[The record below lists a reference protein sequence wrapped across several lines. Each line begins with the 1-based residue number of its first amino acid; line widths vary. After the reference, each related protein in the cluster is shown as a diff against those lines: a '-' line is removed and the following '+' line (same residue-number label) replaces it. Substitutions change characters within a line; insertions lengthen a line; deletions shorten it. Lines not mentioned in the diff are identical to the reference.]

1 MPDARLDDD
10 ARVDGSD
17 DHHHATTAP
26 LADATHRTPELRPFS
41 LRFADPA
48 RESRFRAS
56 YFRDNIVFIRL
67 AHVLGIG
74 AWAMFGLMA
83 SLVIDDGQR
92 ADLVLRFGVAIPI
105 ALVALGLSW
114 TRWYPQRWETITAIG
129 VAISGFVWSFH
140 RVVVADSTPGWA
152 YAGIMIVLIYVY
164 TLSRLRFV
172 PAALTGIVVI
182 AFHNVIAIGVMHD
195 PPEELYLANFFVVL
209 TAFMGSAAAYGLERF
224 TRLLFLREQQLD
236 AERDRAD
243 ELLGSTLPKAIVKRL
258 KAVDGSPHEA
268 ILAEQLDDVT
278 VLFADLV
285 DSTSH
290 EGVMTADSLVA
301 TLDDVFTRF
310 DLLASRLGLEK
321 IKTVGD
327 AYMVVAGAPDPL
339 AHHPHAAAEMA
350 LGMLGALI
358 GAEWPTGDPM
368 QLRIGVATGPV
379 VAGVIGRDRYA
390 YDLWGDTVNLAS
402 RLEASSEPGR
412 ILVSIETYERLKE
425 QYRFSDSHVVFLKG
439 KGPTPARFLLGR
451 SGKALES
458 LIER

>member
-1 MPDARLDDD
+1 VTDVMPEVRVVDAG
-10 ARVDGSD
+10 AAEGQP
-17 DHHHATTAP
+17 HATTAP
-26 LADATHRTPELRPFS
+26 VADAAHRTTEIRPFS
-41 LRFADPA
+41 LRFTDPA
-48 RESRFRAS
+48 REASFRAS
-56 YFRDNIVFIRL
+56 YFRDNIRFIRL
-67 AHVLGIG
+67 AHVLGIA

-83 SLVIDDGQR
+83 SLVLDEGQR
-92 ADLVLRFGVAIPI
+92 TDLMLRFGVAIPI
-105 ALVALGLSW
+105 ALVALALSW
-114 TRWYPQRWETITAIG
+114 MRWYPRRWEAVTALGI
-129 VAISGFVWSFH
+129 VISGFVWSFH
-140 RVVVADSTPGWA
+140 RVVVEDATPGWA
-152 YAGIMIVLIYVY
+152 YAGIMIVLIYLY
-164 TLSRLRFV
+164 TLSRLRFA
-172 PAALTGIVVI
+172 PAVIVGIVVI

-195 PPEELYLANFFVVL
+195 PAEELYLANFFVVL
-209 TAFMGSAAAYGLERF
+209 TAFMGTAAAYGLERF
-224 TRLLFLREQQLD
+224 TRLVYLREQQLD

-243 ELLGSTLPKAIVKRL
+243 ELLGNTLPMAIVRRL
-258 KAVDGSPHEA
+258 KAVDSSPHEA
-268 ILAEQLDDVT
+268 ILAEQLTDVT

-290 EGVMTADSLVA
+290 EGVMTADALVA

-327 AYMVVAGAPDPL
+327 AYMVVAGAPEPIED
-339 AHHPHAAAEMA
+339 HVQAAAEMA
-350 LGMLGALI
+350 LGMLGSMI

-412 ILVSIETYERLKE
+412 ILVSTETYERLKDR
-425 QYRFSDSHVVFLKG
+425 YRFSDSHVVFLKG

-451 SGKALES
+451 SGRALGS
-458 LIER
+458 LT